1 MARQILTRSVMVAAL
16 LAATSVPL
24 GAANKEHQQMMADI
38 RMLQQQNQLLQAQL
52 ASITEAL
59 RQVATRLDEQ
69 AGVSR
74 KAFADQK
81 LLVDAVSSDLRVVRE
96 KVDDN
101 TVRVSSIAQE
111 IEALRLAVAQPP
123 APAVP
128 PAVEGDVQ
136 PGVSPAPG
144 AAPLAGGVPG
154 TPAVSPT
161 RLFEMAW
168 ADYVGTQYD
177 LAVQGFSNFIRSFP
191 RSEQAGEAQYY
202 IGEAYYAQG
211 RYRDA
216 VAAYERVIAE
226 YPSSKKIPAAYYKR
240 GQALNVLGQTD
251 QARESWDFIV
261 KNYPNTDEGR
271 LAKQRLDQTS
281 KRDQDPDA
289 DLSAPEP

>member
-1 MARQILTRSVMVAAL
+1 VA
-16 LAATSVPL
+16 S
-24 GAANKEHQQMMADI
+24 AANKEHQQMMADI
-38 RMLQQQNQLLQAQL
+38 RMLQEQTALLRAQL
-52 ASITEAL
+52 SEL
-59 RQVATRLDEQ
+59 RDVLKAVGTKIDEQ

-81 LLVDAVSSDLRVVRE
+81 LLVDTISSDLRVVRE

-101 TVRVSSIAQE
+101 NVRVSSIAQE

-123 APAVP
+123 AAAVP
-128 PAVEGDVQ
+128 PAPEGELQ
-136 PGVSPAPG
+136 PG
-144 AAPLAGGVPG
+144 AAPTPGGALPTGAAPG
-154 TPAVSPT
+154 TPSVSPT

-177 LAVQGFSNFIRSFP
+177 LAVQGFSNYIRSFP
-191 RSEQAGEAQYY
+191 KSDQAGEAQYY

-251 QARESWDFIV
+251 QARESWEFIV

-271 LAKQRLDQTS
+271 LAKQRLDQMS
-281 KRDQDPDA
+281 KREEA
-289 DLSAPEP
+289 GTLIPES